1 MKILID
7 IGHPAHV
14 HYFKNFIFKMI
25 SSGNQVKL
33 IARDKEVTLVLLDK
47 YKLDYVNRGKGG
59 DSLFQKLIYYPYAVY
74 KFMIESYKFKPDFFL
89 ALSSIY
95 LPLTSFLFNKPLVT
109 VDDTE
114 HAFLS
119 HIFYKNL
126 SSIIFTPKYF
136 KKNLGKR
143 HVRVN
148 TIFELGSL
156 HPEYFKKERLSFLKS
171 KTINTKYALLR
182 FVKWNAAHD
191 FNENGLTLEEKKKI
205 VNKLSKHLT
214 VYISSESEL
223 PDDLKKYKI
232 DISPEKMHQFLYN
245 ASIFIGESG
254 TMGVESA
261 LLGTP
266 SIMFSSSATKIG
278 NFIELRDKYSLLIIC
293 QNIKELLNT
302 SLTLINDPKSKVIWS
317 NRSKTFIEDKINFT
331 KFLLWFFNDYS
342 YNVKSLLKRKEINSI

>member
-14 HYFKNFIFKMI
+14 HYFKNFIFNMI

-33 IARDKEVTLVLLDK
+33 IARDKEVTLILLEK
-47 YKLDYVNRGKGG
+47 YKLDYVTRGKGG

-95 LPLTSFLFNKPLVT
+95 LPLTSFFFNKPLVT

-156 HPEYFKKERLSFLKS
+156 HPEYFKADKFSYSNS
-171 KTINTKYALLR
+171 KTKKYALLR

-191 FNENGLTLEEKKKI
+191 FNENGLTLGEKKKI
-205 VNKLSKHLT
+205 VKELSKYMT

-223 PDDLKKYKI
+223 PTDLLKYKI
-232 DISPEKMHQFLYN
+232 KISPEKIHKFLSN

-266 SIMFSSSATKIG
+266 SIMFSSSAGKIG
-278 NFIELRDKYSLLIIC
+278 NFIELRDKYSLLFIC
-293 QNIKELLNT
+293 QNINELLNT
-302 SLTLINDPKSKVIWS
+302 SLDIIKDPKSKVIWN
-317 NRSKTFIEDKINFT
+317 NRSKNFIDDKINFT

-342 YNVKSLLKRKEINSI
+342 NNIKSLLKTKEIDNI

>member
-14 HYFKNFIFKMI
+14 HYFKNFIFKII

-33 IARDKEVTLVLLDK
+33 IARDKEVTLSLLNK
-47 YKLDYVNRGKGG
+47 YNLEYVNRGKGG

-74 KFMIESYKFKPDFFL
+74 KFIVESYKFKPDFFL

-95 LPLTSFLFNKPLVT
+95 LPVTSFLFRRPLVT

-114 HAFLS
+114 HAILS
-119 HIFYKNL
+119 HIFYKNF
-126 SSIIFTPKYF
+126 SSIIFTPLYF
-136 KKNLGKR
+136 KKNLGHR
-143 HVRVN
+143 HVKVN
-148 TIFELGSL
+148 TFFELGSI
-156 HPEYFKKERLSFLKS
+156 HPEYFKTDKFSLSNS
-171 KTINTKYALLR
+171 NINNKKYALLR

-191 FNENGLTLEEKKKI
+191 FNEKGLSIDDKKKI
-205 VNKLSKHLT
+205 VKELSKHLT
-214 VYISSESEL
+214 VYISSEGKLPAEL
-223 PDDLKKYKI
+223 QKYKI
-232 DISPEKMHQFLYN
+232 DISPEKMHQFLFN

-266 SIMFSSSATKIG
+266 SIMFSSSAGKIG

-293 QNIKELLNT
+293 QSIKELLNI
-302 SLTLINDPKSKVIWS
+302 SLGLINDPKSKTIW
-317 NRSKTFIEDKINFT
+317 NKRSKTFIDDKINFT

-342 YNVKSLLKRKEINSI
+342 NNIKSLLKRKEINNI